1 MSTFKFGASGSC
13 PTLRTKFDLQFQN
26 VYRGYVSEELKAVS

>member
-13 PTLRTKFDLQFQN
+13 PTLTKFDLQFQN